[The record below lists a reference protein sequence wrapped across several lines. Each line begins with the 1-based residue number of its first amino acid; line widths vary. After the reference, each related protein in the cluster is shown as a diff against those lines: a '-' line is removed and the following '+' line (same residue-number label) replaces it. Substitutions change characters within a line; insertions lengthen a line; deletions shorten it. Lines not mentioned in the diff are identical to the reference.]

1 MPEQHRISPADPGR
15 PLYAGILIGGR
26 SARMGRPKHL
36 LEVAG
41 LTLLDRVAA
50 ALAPVAGRPVLLGA
64 GPLPPG
70 WADAV
75 RVPDAPG
82 AAGPVAG
89 LLAAMRWAPS
99 AAWLLAACDL
109 PAITTAA
116 VAWLLGER
124 RPERWAVFP
133 SLDGVHPEPML
144 ALYEPRARAL
154 LEEALAAGR
163 GPSSLARHPRAA
175 LVTVPTALRASWRD
189 VDTPADFSR

>member
-1 MPEQHRISPADPGR
+1 MAEQQRTSPADPSR

-41 LTLLDRVAA
+41 VTLLDRVAA
-50 ALAPVAGRPVLLGA
+50 ALAPLAGEPVLLGS
-64 GPLPPG
+64 GSLPPG

-75 RVPDAPG
+75 CLPDAPD
-82 AAGPVAG
+82 AAGPAAG
-89 LLAAMRWAPS
+89 LLAAMRWAPE
-99 AAWLLAACDL
+99 AAWLLASCDL
-109 PAITTAA
+109 AQLETAA

-124 RPERWAVFP
+124 RPERWVVFP
-133 SLDGVHPEPML
+133 SLDGVYPEPML

-175 LVTVPTALRASWRD
+175 LVNVPTALRASWRD
-189 VDTPADFSR
+189 VDTPADLSR